1 MVKIQLSHLK
11 HLHRTVPVMGAVTWT
26 YHITKKPGAGGVDFG
41 EEEVQEEMVSRKGVG
56 FDFNKPKG

>member
-1 MVKIQLSHLK
+1 MMKE
-11 HLHRTVPVMGAVTWT
+11 
-26 YHITKKPGAGGVDFG
+26 PGAGGVDFG